1 MKFAPY
7 PQYKPSGVEWLG
19 EVPEHWKV
27 KRLKTSAT
35 CWVSNVDKIPAEDEL
50 PVRLCNYTD
59 VYYHDHITPEMEL
72 METTATADEIRRF
85 GLREGDV
92 VITKDS
98 EEWNDIAVPALVK
111 KSAPDLVCGYHLAIV
126 RARRNVLDPDYL
138 LRAFQSCAI
147 NQQFQVA
154 ASGVTRYG
162 LPKASIGDSQ
172 IPLPDL
178 TEQRAIAAFLDRETG
193 RLDNLIAKKRQ
204 LIEKLKEKRTALI
217 SRTVTRGLNPNAKLK
232 PSGIEWL
239 ADIPAHWNAK
249 RFGYL
254 FRFYSGGTP
263 STAENSLW
271 DGDIPWVSSKDMKS
285 TVINDT
291 QDHISEEAVRV
302 SATCKLPS
310 GTLLMV
316 NRSGILRHSLPVA
329 VTTREMAIN
338 QDIRGCVPLGSVNAT
353 FVAYLLQGNEGPLLT
368 LWRQQGAT
376 VESLN
381 FESVKLTRILLPPAP
396 EQAAIVEFLDAETAK
411 IDRLVEKVK
420 AAIEKLLEYRTA
432 LITAAVTGKIDVR
445 NAS

>member
-1 MKFAPY
+1 
-7 PQYKPSGVEWLG
+7 
-19 EVPEHWKV
+19 
-27 KRLKTSAT
+27 
-35 CWVSNVDKIPAEDEL
+35 
-50 PVRLCNYTD
+50 
-59 VYYHDHITPEMEL
+59 
-72 METTATADEIRRF
+72 
-85 GLREGDV
+85 
-92 VITKDS
+92 
-98 EEWNDIAVPALVK
+98 
-111 KSAPDLVCGYHLAIV
+111 
-126 RARRNVLDPDYL
+126 
-138 LRAFQSCAI
+138 
-147 NQQFQVA
+147 
-154 ASGVTRYG
+154 
-162 LPKASIGDSQ
+162 
-172 IPLPDL
+172 
-178 TEQRAIAAFLDRETG
+178 
-193 RLDNLIAKKRQ
+193 
-204 LIEKLKEKRTALI
+204 
-217 SRTVTRGLNPNAKLK
+217 LNPNAKLK

>member
-1 MKFAPY
+1 MVSTTTY
-7 PQYKPSGVEWLG
+7 PNLQ
-19 EVPEHWKV
+19 VPEYISFFV
-27 KRLKTSAT
+27 
-35 CWVSNVDKIPAEDEL
+35 PQ
-50 PVRLCNYTD
+50 P
-59 VYYHDHITPEMEL
+59 
-72 METTATADEIRRF
+72 ATADQE
-85 GLREGDV
+85 
-92 VITKDS
+92 S
-98 EEWNDIAVPALVK
+98 
-111 KSAPDLVCGYHLAIV
+111 
-126 RARRNVLDPDYL
+126 
-138 LRAFQSCAI
+138 
-147 NQQFQVA
+147 
-154 ASGVTRYG
+154 
-162 LPKASIGDSQ
+162 
-172 IPLPDL
+172 
-178 TEQRAIAAFLDRETG
+178 IAAFLERETG
-193 RLDNLIAKKRQ
+193 RLDTLIAKKRQ
-204 LIEKLKEKRTALI
+204 LIEKLNEKRTALI